1 MKKTHA
7 PFCVGAADI
16 DFTPAPGLSVMG
28 QMYDRKGVYKHDPL
42 MANAI
47 AFRQGTGTVVV
58 VSIDICVLDEHFVR
72 KTQQRFSR
80 QTGIPACKLIL
91 HATHTHVAPGVIP
104 LIGAPVDKGFVESL
118 GKAIVDVASQAV
130 AVLRPAQLYAGQ
142 GHLDHIGWNRRAMF
156 KDGSSRMYGNSDADG
171 FIGMEGPRDP
181 TLGVIVARDERGQI
195 ISVLVN
201 ASTHPNTLEGER
213 FYSADI
219 PGEVRRV
226 LKRLL
231 GERVVVSYMTS
242 ASGNTAPSLLYP
254 HVPQQPWR
262 GEAGLIRSGLY
273 LGGETAKVIAAAIN
287 PMVSPVLKLQQTVVR
302 IPIRPWPRRGE
313 PHSPDGISREWKDA
327 YAYYQQSKKD
337 WPRRIRTMSPLPVN
351 VNSIRIGDAVICTC
365 PAEFF
370 VEFALDI
377 RRASPARV
385 TVITQLTDGYVGYVP
400 TPKAFGRGG
409 YETWNAPTSQLIPE
423 AGEQIV
429 RATVSQLKKL
439 FPDKR

>member
-1 MKKTHA
+1 MKTTPA
-7 PFCVGAADI
+7 LFYVGAADI

-28 QMYDRKGVYKHDPL
+28 QMYDRKGIYKHDPL

-47 AFRQGTGTVVV
+47 AFRQGSETAVV
-58 VSIDICVLDEHFVR
+58 VSVDICVLDEQFVR
-72 KTQQRFSR
+72 KTQRRFSKA
-80 QTGIPACKLIL
+80 TGVPRSRLIL

-118 GKAIVDVASQAV
+118 QRAIVDVASLALGN
-130 AVLRPAQLYAGQ
+130 LRPATLYAGA
-142 GHLDHIGWNRRAMF
+142 GHTEHIGWNRRAMF
-156 KDGSSRMYGNSDADG
+156 KDGSSRMYGNSDAEG

-181 TLGVIVARDERGQI
+181 TLSVIFARDERGQI
-195 ISVLVN
+195 IAVLVN

-226 LKRLL
+226 VKRLL

-242 ASGNTAPSLLYP
+242 ASGNTAPSLLHP

-273 LGGETAKVIAAAIN
+273 LGGETAKVIAAAVN
-287 PMVSPVLKLQQTVVR
+287 PMPSPVLKVQQTVLR
-302 IPIRPWPRRGE
+302 IPIRPWPRRGQA
-313 PHSPDGISREWKDA
+313 HSPDGISREWKDA
-327 YAYYQQSKKD
+327 YAYYRQSRKD
-337 WPRRIRTMSPLPVN
+337 WPKRIRSMSPIPVN
-351 VNSIRIGDAVICTC
+351 VNSIRIGEAVICTS

-370 VEFALDI
+370 VEFGLEI
-377 RRASPARV
+377 RRSSPVTV

-409 YETWNAPTSQLIPE
+409 YETWNAPTSQLAPE
-423 AGEQIV
+423 AGDQIV
-429 RATVSQLKKL
+429 RATVGQLKKL
-439 FPDKR
+439 FPGKR